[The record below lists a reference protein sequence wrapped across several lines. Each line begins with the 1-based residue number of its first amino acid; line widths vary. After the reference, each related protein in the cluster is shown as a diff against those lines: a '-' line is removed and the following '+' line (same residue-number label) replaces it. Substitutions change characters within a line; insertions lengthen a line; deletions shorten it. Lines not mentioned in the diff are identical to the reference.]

1 MDKWLRNPNVVKV
14 IALLLG
20 ILLWAVVQL
29 DQKSPTESRFTTIKD
44 RMIYDVQVQPIYDE
58 SKFEIV
64 SIDPPS
70 VLIRAEG
77 RESALNKISTSNYEI
92 VLDLTNARKGENRLP
107 LIARNFP
114 SGLDVTVIPSY
125 ATVVLDE
132 KQEKEVPVQVNV
144 IGTPAPGLVA
154 GQPVVKPARVL
165 VRLPSSHMEESLVVK
180 AEINIDGAQAAV
192 SKQVKL
198 VVLDAEG
205 KELDF
210 AINPAVVDVEV
221 PVTQPFKRMPLQ
233 LKIVGEPPSGF
244 SVSSFQPSIDNVTV
258 YGPQDL
264 LNTLDFYEGPQ
275 VNLNGLTGD
284 QNLTLDI
291 PLRARVAQLDPARLE
306 IAVKIVRSGQKM
318 LENVPIM
325 IIGQNNVYETTI
337 ANPESGTI
345 DIEVEAAP
353 SILEKL
359 KPQDVLAIVD
369 VSNLPPAS
377 HTIPVTIN
385 LPQFV
390 KKLSSDITAE
400 VVISP
405 RTEQR

>member
-1 MDKWLRNPNVVKV
+1 MDKWLRNPNVVKG

-20 ILLWAVVQL
+20 ILLWAVVHL
-29 DQKSPTESRFTTIKD
+29 DQKSPTEGRFTTVKD
-44 RMIYDVQVQPIYDE
+44 RMIYDVQVRPIYDE

-114 SGLDVTVIPSY
+114 PGLDVTVIPSY

-165 VRLPSSHMEESLVVK
+165 VRLPSSYMGESLVVK
-180 AEINIDGAQAAV
+180 ADVNIDGAQAAV
-192 SKQVKL
+192 TKQVKL
-198 VVLDAEG
+198 AVLDAEG

-291 PLRARVAQLDPARLE
+291 PLRARVAQLDPSRLE

-318 LENVPIM
+318 LEDVPIM
-325 IIGQNNVYETTI
+325 IIGQNNVYDTRI
-337 ANPESGTI
+337 ANPESGKI

-369 VSNLPPAS
+369 VSNLPPGS

-390 KKLSSDITAE
+390 KKLSPDITAE

-405 RTEQR
+405 KTEQR

>member
-369 VSNLPPAS
+369 VSNLPPGS

-390 KKLSSDITAE
+390 KKLSPDITAE

-405 RTEQR
+405 KTEQR